1 MVQMF
6 LHFSIIKI
14 YNSFN
19 KQQRVIKPDSY
30 QFKKKHPDGIF
41 CRKSGVSGE
50 GDVWQHCSE
59 TASTSQGIAEEG
71 NVKEDKRKTGG
82 IE

>member
-1 MVQMF
+1 
-6 LHFSIIKI
+6 
-14 YNSFN
+14 
-19 KQQRVIKPDSY
+19 
-30 QFKKKHPDGIF
+30 
-41 CRKSGVSGE
+41 VSGE